1 MKLKINSIAG
11 FSLILLLINLV
22 VFAIHIAI
30 LKELNYP
37 LFDNKIILAYLVNFI
52 MAIGIFSM
60 LYILKNSFESILG
73 FIFLGGSFF
82 KFAVFFLLFYP
93 SYKED
98 GIITSYE
105 TFSFLT
111 PYFLCLIIEI
121 LSLVKLMNNND

>member
-1 MKLKINSIAG
+1 MKLKINSITG
-11 FSLILLLINLV
+11 FSLLLLIINLV
-22 VFAIHIAI
+22 VFAIHITI
-30 LKELNYP
+30 LKELNQP

-52 MAIGIFSM
+52 LAIGIFST
-60 LYILKNSFESILG
+60 LYILKNKFESILG
-73 FIFLGGSFF
+73 FIFLGGSFL

-98 GIITSYE
+98 GVITAYE

-121 LSLVKLMNNND
+121 LSLVKLMNNKD